1 MIVEAQKEF
10 IVNFVIPILEEGRSI
25 KYTITDAKILITAL
39 MSVSQ
44 KHIDWGIVYDEVIS
58 VLNNAMFD
66 RNEPFR
72 ADHAL
77 WEYPVLVKWISD
89 EAGKRLEAQGEINL
103 LRTMLFVGD
112 DETYAYS
119 PEPKT
124 S

>member
-1 MIVEAQKEF
+1 
-10 IVNFVIPILEEGRSI
+10 
-25 KYTITDAKILITAL
+25 
-39 MSVSQ
+39 
-44 KHIDWGIVYDEVIS
+44 
-58 VLNNAMFD
+58 
-66 RNEPFR
+66 
-72 ADHAL
+72 
-77 WEYPVLVKWISD
+77 VLVKWISD